1 MTAKDLRGND
11 DAGNIRGF
19 FLAPLVDFESSGSL
33 IYIIMSRVKTFYQC
47 QSCGYA
53 SPKWL
58 GKCPDCGSWSSFA
71 EEKSF
76 AGAKNASSTHAAG
89 RTEPVVLSAIA
100 AVSEKRISTG
110 IREFDRVLGGG
121 VVDGSVI
128 LVGGDPGIGKSTL
141 LLQTFSGLAKKE
153 GRLLYVSGEESPR
166 QIKMRAERLSVESDD
181 IILLPETSL
190 EGILDT
196 AAKTAPGAM
205 VVDSIQTVFTQ
216 ELLSAPGSVGQVRE
230 CAAKLMLFAKRSNVP
245 VFIVGHVTKEGAIA
259 GPRVLEHIVDTVLYF
274 EGDRGH
280 SYRILRTIKNRFGS
294 TNEIGI
300 FEMSDAGLR
309 EVENPSE
316 LFLSERPQNVSGS
329 TVVASLE
336 GTRPLMVELQALV
349 SQTNFGMPR
358 RTSIG
363 VDFNRVNLLVAVLE
377 KRAGLH
383 LGGMDI
389 FINIAGGLKI
399 VEPAVD
405 LGVIAAITSSAR
417 DVPIGQ
423 RTFVFGEVGLSG
435 EVRAVAQAEARL
447 KEASKIGFEKAV
459 IPAGNADRI
468 KGGQGLEI
476 AGVKD
481 VEECLEA
488 VLG

>member
-1 MTAKDLRGND
+1 MAKT
-11 DAGNIRGF
+11 
-19 FLAPLVDFESSGSL
+19 
-33 IYIIMSRVKTFYQC
+33 KTHYQC
-47 QSCGYA
+47 QSCGHA

-58 GKCPDCGSWSSFA
+58 GKCPDCGSWNSFV
-71 EEKSF
+71 EEKSAPPGRRT
-76 AGAKNASSTHAAG
+76 AGIDALGK
-89 RTEPVVLSAIA
+89 TEPVALGEID
-100 AVSEKRISTG
+100 AVSENRTPTG
-110 IREFDRVLGGG
+110 MQEFDRVLGGG
-121 VVDGSVI
+121 VVPGSVI

-141 LLQTFSGLAKKE
+141 LLQTFSGLSKRAGK
-153 GRLLYVSGEESPR
+153 LLYVSGEESPR
-166 QIKMRAERLSVESDD
+166 QIKMRADRLSVGSGN

-190 EGILDT
+190 EGILD
-196 AAKTAPGAM
+196 AALKLAPEAM
-205 VVDSIQTVFTQ
+205 VVDSIQTVYTQ
-216 ELLSAPGSVGQVRE
+216 EMLSAPGSVGQVRE
-230 CAAKLMLFAKRSNVP
+230 CAAKLMLFAKRSGVP
-245 VFIVGHVTKEGAIA
+245 VFIVGHVTKEGTIA

-294 TNEIGI
+294 TNEIGV

-309 EVENPSE
+309 EVDNPSE

-336 GTRPLMVELQALV
+336 GTRPLMVEVQALV

-389 FINIAGGLKI
+389 FINVVGGLKI
-399 VEPAVD
+399 MEPAVD
-405 LGVIAAITSSAR
+405 LGIVATVSSSVR
-417 DVPIGQ
+417 EVPVDQ
-423 RTFVFGEVGLSG
+423 RTCVFGEVGLSG

-447 KEASKIGFEKAV
+447 REAAKIGFKRAIV
-459 IPAGNADRI
+459 PAGNAE
-468 KGGQGLEI
+468 KLKNGQELEI
-476 AGVKD
+476 IGVRD
-481 VEECLEA
+481 VEACIEA